1 MTSTKIILKV
11 LENIGGPMAE
21 STMDN
26 GSIIKWKDTVL
37 SPGLMAENTS
47 ENIKTIRNIYCY
59 PYLLFL
65 GKEIRD
71 NVGVFERAWRV
82 PRETP
87 PTVPFIF
94 PPPTKQ
100 I

>member
-1 MTSTKIILKV
+1 VTSTKIILKV

-47 ENIKTIRNIYCY
+47 ENIKTIRNTVKV
-59 PYLLFL
+59 LLNGL
-65 GKEIRD
+65 MAGTI
-71 NVGVFERAWRV
+71 
-82 PRETP
+82 
-87 PTVPFIF
+87 
-94 PPPTKQ
+94 
-100 I
+100 